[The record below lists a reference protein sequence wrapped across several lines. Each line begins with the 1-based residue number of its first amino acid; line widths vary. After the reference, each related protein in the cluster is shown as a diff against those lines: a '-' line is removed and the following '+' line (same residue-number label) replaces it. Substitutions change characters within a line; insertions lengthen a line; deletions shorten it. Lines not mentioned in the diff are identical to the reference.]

1 MPTLEQVR
9 ADAAQL
15 SADDREILMVEI
27 AQSLHPQTPEEQEAY
42 DRSWG
47 EEIARRLRNID
58 EGRVEMIPW
67 EEVRASA
74 QRMIDDLKR
83 QQST

>member
-47 EEIARRLRNID
+47 EEIARRLRDID
-58 EGRVEMIPW
+58 EGRVKMIPW
-67 EEVRASA
+67 EEVRARLVLRLNELEKAS
-74 QRMIDDLKR
+74 RD
-83 QQST
+83 